1 MFQKEIDS
9 IIGYKNIKT
18 NTFRIQASNS
28 VMRGFFC
35 IGLIDFMFAGKNFIF
50 KKNSYFQNE

>member
-18 NTFRIQASNS
+18 NIFRIQASNS

-50 KKNSYFQNE
+50 

>member
-18 NTFRIQASNS
+18 NIFRIQASNS
-28 VMRGFFC
+28 VMRGFFW

-50 KKNSYFQNE
+50 